1 MISIIDCVYF
11 FLARLLE
18 QNEGAG
24 SSIREK
30 VAPDDPGGHA
40 AGLPCGQP
48 QLVWRARLFWW
59 DLGPRGVALGKCR
72 AQEPGALWVLLGPME
87 DSILSASSC
96 FLEKKKKWLQDLGL
110 SKLPD
115 SLLPEGRYSLLW
127 NGWWS
132 AFSKGV
138 IQDQRILWQEEP
150 PREPGRSPWF
160 AEQPPGATC
169 WASLSQAVCS
179 SARGERFLYFLERP
193 KTLPFGKVF
202 LPRKSD
208 CALTSF
214 SPSLFIYNVAI
225 FTLYHFIL
233 LLYIFYS

>member
-1 MISIIDCVYF
+1 MNTRKGGAWWLWRTRCWVTLRMASGGVESQ
-11 FLARLLE
+11 ALLVRS
-18 QNEGAG
+18 GAAWG
-24 SSIREK
+24 GPGEVQGTGAWCSVS
-30 VAPDDPGGHA
+30 APWADGRQHSV
-40 AGLPCGQP
+40 GQFMFS
-48 QLVWRARLFWW
+48 R
-59 DLGPRGVALGKCR
+59 
-72 AQEPGALWVLLGPME
+72 
-87 DSILSASSC
+87 
-96 FLEKKKKWLQDLGL
+96 KKKWLQDLGL

-115 SLLPEGRYSLLW
+115 SLLPEGRCSLLW

-138 IQDQRILWQEEP
+138 IQDQRILGQEEP

-169 WASLSQAVCS
+169 WASLSRAVCS
-179 SARGERFLYFLERP
+179 SARDERSLYFLERP
-193 KTLPFGKVF
+193 KTPPCGKVF